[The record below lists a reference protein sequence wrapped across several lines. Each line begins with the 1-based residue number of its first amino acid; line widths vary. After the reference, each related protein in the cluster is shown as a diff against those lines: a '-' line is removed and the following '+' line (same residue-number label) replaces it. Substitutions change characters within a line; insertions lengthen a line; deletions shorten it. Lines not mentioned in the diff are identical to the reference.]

1 LSRSKSG
8 ILRSTQGS
16 EKDHTPRNQI
26 QVRGPIIDQDVERIS
41 HRDTPDALIRKGRDI
56 ERRVLAR
63 AIRHHLEDR
72 VILNGR
78 KTVVFMD

>member
-1 LSRSKSG
+1 MLFRS
-8 ILRSTQGS
+8 
-16 EKDHTPRNQI
+16 
-26 QVRGPIIDQDVERIS
+26 S
-41 HRDTPDALIRKGRDI
+41 HRDTPEDLSRKGRDI

-63 AIRHHLEDR
+63 AMRHHLEDR

>member
-1 LSRSKSG
+1 MIGATAHYDIGALD
-8 ILRSTQGS
+8 
-16 EKDHTPRNQI
+16 E
-26 QVRGPIIDQDVERIS
+26 GPIIDQDVERIS
-41 HRDTPDALIRKGRDI
+41 HRDTPEDLVRKGRDI

-63 AIRHHLEDR
+63 AMRHHLDNR

>member
-1 LSRSKSG
+1 L
-8 ILRSTQGS
+8 
-16 EKDHTPRNQI
+16 
-26 QVRGPIIDQDVERIS
+26 IIDQDVERIS
-41 HRDTPDALIRKGRDI
+41 HRNTPEDLSRKGRDI

-63 AIRHHLEDR
+63 AMRHHLEDR